1 MINSN
6 ILRVKRG
13 CNPAKW
19 TNYKDGFEWDKNE
32 WFKGHW
38 MCHVLIRKMTVA
50 CRNVRLAPGSCV
62 CAYIYTKTH
71 LIQSRRSL
79 ACWHPL
85 MREVWAAVTL
95 HVPQKHAAAAGF
107 CPATCK
113 YSLRPFTVAMVTL
126 LERHTQCLANG
137 LPEIALFNL
146 CFALIYWRRWS
157 SLAGRRSE
165 FLWSR
170 RTNAFLRRFNE
181 RSSYSATKVLILL
194 FFSCSSWYLYYS
206 THSKAHLIF

>member
-1 MINSN
+1 
-6 ILRVKRG
+6 
-13 CNPAKW
+13 
-19 TNYKDGFEWDKNE
+19 
-32 WFKGHW
+32 
-38 MCHVLIRKMTVA
+38 MCHVLIRKRTVA
-50 CRNVRLAPGSCV
+50 CRNVRLAPAGCV
-62 CAYIYTKTH
+62 CAYIYT
-71 LIQSRRSL
+71 
-79 ACWHPL
+79 
-85 MREVWAAVTL
+85 MTL
-95 HVPQKHAAAAGF
+95 LNSITPIFGLLTPADTRGFGMPQKHAAAVGF

-170 RTNAFLRRFNE
+170 HTNAFLCWFNE
-181 RSSYSATKVLILL
+181 RSSYSATEVLILL
-194 FFSCSSWYLYYS
+194 FFHVQADICI
-206 THSKAHLIF
+206 TAQ

>member
-1 MINSN
+1 MINSI

-13 CNPAKW
+13 CNPVKW
-19 TNYKDGFEWDKNE
+19 TKYKGGFERDKNE

-38 MCHVLIRKMTVA
+38 MCHVLRKMIVA
-50 CRNVRLAPGSCV
+50 CRNVWLTGCT

-85 MREVWAAVTL
+85 IREVWAAVTL
-95 HVPQKHAAAAGF
+95 DVPQKHAAAAAGF

-137 LPEIALFNL
+137 LPEIALSNL

-170 RTNAFLRRFNE
+170 HTNAFLRRFNE
-181 RSSYSATKVLILL
+181 HSSYSAAEVLILL
-194 FFSCSSWYLYYS
+194 FLSCSNWYLYYR
-206 THSKAHLIF
+206 TVKHT